1 MKSEKLRNI
10 ISNILIIVLV
20 VYISISVIFYAL
32 LNVSKNY
39 INKDKMQNIINNIDI
54 ASIVKNSAEM
64 ENIKNELIETGLSNE
79 TVEIFL
85 NSNEVKEFEEEVVTN
100 IVYDILNNGNIEYKL
115 SSEEINNLI
124 YDNITELRT
133 NDSYNKIAEKIN
145 LKLPSLVDNAN
156 TMLDKI
162 SLRLQNSDTF
172 IKYKGY
178 INSLFRVFDLL
189 YSKAVNVIIIF
200 ITISFILLLMLIK
213 KDVCKSFKWIGL
225 AFIFPSIILTLLGI
239 LLKQLFIETEFNK
252 VIDLMANDFNKYSQ
266 IYLIIGICFIIV
278 NLIIY
283 IIRKKRR
290 HEITE

>member
-10 ISNILIIVLV
+10 ISNLLIIILV

-54 ASIVKNSAEM
+54 ASIIKNNAEM

-79 TVEIFL
+79 TVETFL
-85 NSNEVKEFEEEVVTN
+85 NSNEVKQFEEEVITN

-133 NDSYNKIAEKIN
+133 NDSYNKIAEKIE

-162 SLRLQNSDTF
+162 SIRLQNSDTF
-172 IKYKGY
+172 IRYKGY

-189 YSKAVNVIIIF
+189 YSKAVNIIIIF
-200 ITISFILLLMLIK
+200 VAISFIVLLMLIK
-213 KDVCKSFKWIGL
+213 KDVSKSFKWIGL
-225 AFIFPSIILTLLGI
+225 AFIFPSIILTLLGF
-239 LLKQLFIETEFNK
+239 LLKQLFIETELNK
-252 VIDLMANDFNKYSQ
+252 VIDLMTNDFNKYSQ
-266 IYLIIGICFIIV
+266 IYLIIGICFIII

-283 IIRKKRR
+283 IIKKRQ
-290 HEITE
+290 HKIAK